1 MRILKPKTK
10 YMYELKPA
18 SIFYNLSAVHLVML
32 ARVCGCETVGVWAFT
47 HVCEARNWY
56 CPSSVTHHML
66 AQALTVHATKWNAE
80 YPVHTHKNT
89 HTDTQSLSSL
99 TFIIPS
105 SALFFQTGSDLWV
118 QRCVCVWARVW
129 LARSVKSG
137 AVNLSWCLMQW
148 HEKETEVRKGRGER
162 MWEETRGKMRE
173 RRGERGS
180 APGAF
185 PVISPSSPPS

>member
-18 SIFYNLSAVHLVML
+18 SIFYNLPAVHLVML

-66 AQALTVHATKWNAE
+66 TQALTAHATKWNAE
-80 YPVHTHKNT
+80 YPVHTHKKKHR
-89 HTDTQSLSSL
+89 HTVALLSNFYYSIFCIVFPNRL
-99 TFIIPS
+99 RS
-105 SALFFQTGSDLWV
+105 ECSVVSACERGFGWQDLLKAELWIFHDAWCSDMTKRQKLG
-118 QRCVCVWARVW
+118 RVEGRGCERRPEGRW
-129 LARSVKSG
+129 
-137 AVNLSWCLMQW
+137 
-148 HEKETEVRKGRGER
+148 EKE
-162 MWEETRGKMRE
+162 
-173 RRGERGS
+173 GERGS

-185 PVISPSSPPS
+185 LSFIPPS